1 MRFFLQNIAQSNPM
15 KAILLVFIGLASWII
30 SLTQQCDI
38 AVIATLCLTAINSL
52 LIALVFYKTGKTK
65 FPSPF
70 VASTYWLGMSALPL
84 LHHCWQI
91 QLFAFGAFAI
101 AIIIAGVNYQKEAI
115 EEAFLTTLICC
126 FLSPARWLIIASI
139 IVLWVVYIIKGW
151 MTWRIWAAAFVA
163 LAIRVLVM
171 IALHYFDCAPY
182 LWCENIPQ
190 LPWQSWTFFVG
201 LFTGVTISTLLPIR
215 KPSIASGIIYL
226 TYFFILVTAGIV
238 YHTPLFG

>member
-15 KAILLVFIGLASWII
+15 KAMLLVFIGLASWII

-101 AIIIAGVNYQKEAI
+101 AIIIVIAI
-115 EEAFLTTLICC
+115 VFWHVYFKLKLLAAIISQYVQCRNITTFRQHCSIYCHHYRFC
-126 FLSPARWLIIASI
+126 SARL
-139 IVLWVVYIIKGW
+139 
-151 MTWRIWAAAFVA
+151 
-163 LAIRVLVM
+163 
-171 IALHYFDCAPY
+171 
-182 LWCENIPQ
+182 Q
-190 LPWQSWTFFVG
+190 
-201 LFTGVTISTLLPIR
+201 
-215 KPSIASGIIYL
+215 
-226 TYFFILVTAGIV
+226 
-238 YHTPLFG
+238 